1 MHYFIVY
8 IFIGKLVLQQMG
20 GHSKLGR
27 KHTDKAKEAA
37 VKAKGQKPEDSK
49 SEGKKKSKKDP
60 SILESVDFWPLT
72 FSAASLAL
80 SLDLRPSL
88 L

>member
-1 MHYFIVY
+1 MHYSIMY

-37 VKAKGQKPEDSK
+37 VKAKGQKLEDSK
-49 SEGKKKSKKDP
+49 SEGKKSPKRT
-60 SILESVDFWPLT
+60 LQYWNLLT
-72 FSAASLAL
+72 FGL
-80 SLDLRPSL
+80 
-88 L
+88 